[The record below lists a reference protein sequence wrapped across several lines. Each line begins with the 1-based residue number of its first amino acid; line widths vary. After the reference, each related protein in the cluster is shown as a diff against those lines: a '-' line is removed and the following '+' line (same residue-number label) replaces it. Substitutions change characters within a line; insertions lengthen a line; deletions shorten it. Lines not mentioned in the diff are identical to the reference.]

1 MQRSREG
8 RRKYLRKVY
17 QAIVTFVKTD
27 SLKESISLTFRKIP
41 EFRSFDARCLYQL
54 TLSAIFV
61 LGVPKMLL
69 EGVKL
74 KF

>member
-8 RRKYLRKVY
+8 RRKYLRKVH

-41 EFRSFDARCLYQL
+41 EFRSFSARCLYQL
-54 TLSAIFV
+54 TFSAIFV